1 MAESRPYRK
10 ACPRP
15 PLQGAARANRASQPD
30 RSPIL
35 WSRRRRQCV
44 DDHVYKID
52 SDLSGDMVV
61 SDQELDAIARLLGEE
76 LEKILSG
83 AG

>member
-1 MAESRPYRK
+1 MAESRAYRK
-10 ACPRP
+10 ARLRP
-15 PLQGAARANRASQPD
+15 PLQELAGANRASQPD

-35 WSRRRRQCV
+35 WSRRRRPRV
-44 DDHVYKID
+44 DDHVYEID
-52 SDLSGDMVV
+52 SDLSCDMVV

-76 LEKILSG
+76 LEKLLSG